1 MTNAPENLQIEV
13 QCYGVLQ
20 QICGGRS
27 RSVPVPALPTTVSH
41 VLERLAEDVPELRAY
56 LGSTACALGDQFVQR
71 NAPVR
76 TGDTLVLLPPV
87 SGG

>member
-27 RSVPVPALPTTVSH
+27 RSVPVPALHTTVSH

-56 LGSTACALGDQFVQR
+56 LGYTACAIGDQLVER
-71 NAPVR
+71 NAELHA
-76 TGDTLVLLPPV
+76 GDILVLLPPV